1 METLKLNNV
10 FPIFYRQISERTENL
25 SLPLWGQR
33 PVPLQA
39 FGSGPRRRSREK
51 TFAGPRNG
59 STGRRKISSHG
70 DKIELAALQ

>member
-10 FPIFYRQISERTENL
+10 FPIFYRQILERTENL
-25 SLPLWGQR
+25 SLPRLEQR

-59 STGRRKISSHG
+59 SKGRRKISSHG